1 MHDEKTMALKQPL
14 KTRHAILEA
23 AFWEIYRNGFQTASV
38 DQILE
43 GTGLTKGALYH
54 HFPNK
59 RELGYAVVAEV
70 IRPWLIGR
78 WTRALDAAD
87 DPVEG
92 IKAAVM
98 ATHDAPPEM
107 MCGGCPLFNLTQE
120 LANSDEAFRGRLERV
135 LDDWR
140 GTLSNHLARG
150 QARGQVRPD
159 LDPDATSAFL
169 VAAFEGISGMAKA
182 QKSRDVAER
191 LFGTFLTLVDT
202 LRPAGSPL

>member
-1 MHDEKTMALKQPL
+1 MAIKQPI
-14 KTRHAILEA
+14 KTRQAILDA

-38 DQILE
+38 DQILK

-59 RELGYAVVAEV
+59 RELGYAVVEEV

-78 WTRALDAAD
+78 WTHALEKAA

-92 IKAAVM
+92 IKAAVAA

-120 LANSDEAFRGRLERV
+120 MANSDEAFRDRLEQV

-140 GTLSNHLARG
+140 GVIAEHLALG
-150 QARGQVRPD
+150 QAREQVRPD
-159 LDPDATSAFL
+159 LNPEATAAFL
-169 VAAFEGISGMAKA
+169 IASFEGITGMAKA
-182 QKSRDVAER
+182 QKSRGVAER
-191 LFGTFLTLVDT
+191 LFETYLTLVDT
-202 LRPAGSPL
+202 MRPAGSPR